1 MYCTVIDVTQDSGD
15 KDRQKWYH
23 RLFRPTTDRPASAPK
38 LERQQRQTHRR
49 SASELAYLIHNK
61 KELPKTLDI
70 QSMVRL
76 SGKSVFYLPNDY
88 TPCSLVLP
96 TCLRATAQ
104 YLEQNVATRGL
115 FRVPGSVKV
124 VGAIVD
130 YYCHLDKAGANISG
144 TVRCATLPAHIP
156 HSIHDVGSVFKR
168 LLSMLPGGILGS
180 LSLFDAFVAINS
192 QLAGVPEYPRTQQ
205 SKVRARLIA
214 LAIGT
219 VKSQYRRELVCAVFG
234 LLSHIGRV
242 AEVAPREDEEGRT
255 LPTTDLMG
263 YEALGIVFGPLLVCD
278 LLEQYNMNLA
288 APDSGMLVL
297 PLTAPK
303 PQTMGKERQNVNH
316 GPPSVDKILV
326 ANEITEML
334 ISNWR
339 DVVRQMKALGTHHRK
354 EASAVSNG
362 ISASASESLVLR
374 LPKEFERATASASP
388 PVGERS
394 ASPELDTPTH
404 YLTRKR
410 SRSKPPSK
418 SGLRKMASAAMLSPT
433 LEEEPIIDALNGR
446 GAVENTSGNI
456 YPYGIPKLQVD
467 EASSKNSHLH
477 REQVY
482 LQSAPPRLSSLERMP
497 EHHPQGDRFRTEG
510 ESHAAVMKPQA
521 STSIRDRRQDRKK
534 RLLKLRTR
542 KHDKSKRWQ
551 SGNKTERQIELTTLR
566 TKDAG
571 NALHKF
577 KSTHHQRPNTESRAP
592 KLSPRTR
599 SQKMADQEKSQLS
612 TMNLQTP
619 AKYQTQAR
627 LSHPPA
633 TDPTH
638 KKDKASRYRDSSPV
652 IGISP
657 RTKPSVK
664 SLAAL
669 FENQNSLSPRSPSWN
684 DIEANIKHEP
694 RSTRWPDEPRIDV
707 SQIKEAVNSSSTS
720 RAPTRIWENGGP
732 HRNSQTTVLRHSAGD
747 GAHIQDKDNA
757 QSTHHDKQRP
767 TTLPAQYSV
776 QPNTSSPTGNLHR
789 PSPISQ
795 TILKAREGDTPS
807 LFQLINKLHEEL
819 SAAVHE
825 RDVLRQRVGDRNS
838 HTNAET
844 CREQL
849 VQARKEILMWRR
861 RAEEAERRNKI
872 FEKFTARL
880 RGIRDAAVAE
890 EEDRHESI
898 ATVGRRG
905 ADSTPRVRFLST
917 GKGSSKEGESV
928 MGQKY
933 AQDGAEKNEKLDKM
947 YGDVAAL
954 WMAARELLDVDDGR

>member
-1 MYCTVIDVTQDSGD
+1 
-15 KDRQKWYH
+15 
-23 RLFRPTTDRPASAPK
+23 
-38 LERQQRQTHRR
+38 
-49 SASELAYLIHNK
+49 
-61 KELPKTLDI
+61 
-70 QSMVRL
+70 MVRL
-76 SGKSVFYLPNDY
+76 SGKSVFYLPSDY

-104 YLEQNVATRGL
+104 HLEQNVATRGL

-130 YYCHLDKAGANISG
+130 YYSHLDKAGANISG

-156 HSIHDVGSVFKR
+156 HSIHDIGSVFKR

-192 QLAGVPEYPRTQQ
+192 QLAGVPEFPRTQQ

-219 VKSQYRRELVCAVFG
+219 VKSQYRRELICAVFG

-242 AEVAPREDEEGRT
+242 AEVAPREDEEGRA

-278 LLEQYNMNLA
+278 LLKQYNMNLV

-297 PLTAPK
+297 PLIAPK
-303 PQTMGKERQNVNH
+303 PQNTGKEKQNADQ

-326 ANEITEML
+326 ANEIAEML

-354 EASAVSNG
+354 EASTISNG
-362 ISASASESLVLR
+362 ISASATESLVLS
-374 LPKEFERATASASP
+374 LPKEFERATASTSQPA
-388 PVGERS
+388 GERR
-394 ASPELDTPTH
+394 ASPEPETPTH
-404 YLTRKR
+404 HLTRRR
-410 SRSKPPSK
+410 SRAKPPSK
-418 SGLRKMASAAMLSPT
+418 PGIRKMASAATLSPT
-433 LEEEPIIDALNGR
+433 LEEESTIDTLKGR
-446 GAVENTSGNI
+446 GAVDSVSGNI
-456 YPYGIPKLQVD
+456 YPYGVPKLQVD
-467 EASSKNSHLH
+467 SKNSQPHL
-477 REQVY
+477 EQVY
-482 LQSAPPRLSSLERMP
+482 LGSVPPRLSSREQVPRHRP
-497 EHHPQGDRFRTEG
+497 EDDRFRTEG
-510 ESHAAVMKPQA
+510 EMHGPIMEPQV
-521 STSIRDRRQDRKK
+521 SPSMRNRRQDRQK

-542 KHDKSKRWQ
+542 KNDESKRWQ
-551 SGNKTERQIELTTLR
+551 SRSKTEQVMEPTTMR
-566 TKDAG
+566 TTGDTDT
-571 NALHKF
+571 
-577 KSTHHQRPNTESRAP
+577 THGVTSRHHPRPNSENRAP
-592 KLSPRTR
+592 KSSPRMQ
-599 SQKMADQEKSQLS
+599 SQNMADGDKEQLS
-612 TMNLQTP
+612 TVNPHTHV
-619 AKYQTQAR
+619 KYQTQTR

-638 KKDKASRYRDSSPV
+638 KKDKISRYRDSSSV
-652 IGISP
+652 SGISP
-657 RTKPSVK
+657 KNKTSVK

-669 FENQNSLSPRSPSWN
+669 FENQNNPSPRSPSWN
-684 DIEANIKHEP
+684 DIEANIKQQRRYKHEP
-694 RSTRWPDEPRIDV
+694 RSTRLPNKPRIDV
-707 SQIKEAVNSSSTS
+707 SQIKQVVNSSNAS
-720 RAPTRIWENGGP
+720 RAPTRIWENGGQ
-732 HRNSQTTVLRHSAGD
+732 HRNSQTTVLRHSLGD
-747 GAHIQDKDNA
+747 GTYLQGKDNMA
-757 QSTHHDKQRP
+757 SADHDRPNQRP
-767 TTLPAQYSV
+767 ATLPAQYSV
-776 QPNTSSPTGNLHR
+776 QPNTSSPRGNLHR

-825 RDVLRQRVGDRNS
+825 RDALRQRVGDRNS
-838 HTNAET
+838 HTNAEA

-849 VQARKEILMWRR
+849 MQARKEILMWRR

-890 EEDRHESI
+890 EEDGHETI

-905 ADSTPRVRFLST
+905 ADSTPRVRFLSI
-917 GKGSSKEGESV
+917 GKGSGKDGESV
-928 MGQKY
+928 MDQKD
-933 AQDGAEKNEKLDKM
+933 AHDGAEKNEKLDKM

-954 WMAARELLDVDDGR
+954 WMAARELLDADEGR